1 MNKFSILQVIFGL
14 LVSLS
19 IFVLGFSEDGRIYIY
34 VLSFSGI
41 LLMVSGFLELFSESR
56 NIQNLSKYSWFVFS
70 IAVILRI
77 ISLLTD
83 RLTSGI
89 P

>member
-1 MNKFSILQVIFGL
+1 MNKSSILQIIFGL

-19 IFVLGFSEDGRIYIY
+19 IFGLGFSEDSRIYIY

-41 LLMVSGFLELFSESR
+41 LLMVSGFLKLFSESR